1 MGGMEDVTWNNGAV
15 IDSVWGKNG
24 SNSEVLPQLTAQGDG
39 TCRDDAL
46 TNSSLG
52 GKKKRGQSM

>member
-1 MGGMEDVTWNNGAV
+1 MR
-15 IDSVWGKNG
+15 GKNR
-24 SNSEVLPQLTAQGDG
+24 SISEVLPQLTALEDV

-52 GKKKRGQSM
+52 EE